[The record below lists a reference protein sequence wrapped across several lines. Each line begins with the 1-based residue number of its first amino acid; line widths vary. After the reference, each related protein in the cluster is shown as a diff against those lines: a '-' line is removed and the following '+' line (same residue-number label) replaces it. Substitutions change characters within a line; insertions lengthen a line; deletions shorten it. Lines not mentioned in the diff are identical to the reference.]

1 MLFSRMETCFL
12 GKVSRIDAVV
22 NIDTCAFFW
31 NFKIFFLGSALKGK
45 CLVK

>member
-22 NIDTCAFFW
+22 SIDTCAFFW
-31 NFKIFFLGSALKGK
+31 NFKNFFRLSTQGEIP
-45 CLVK
+45 C

>member
-22 NIDTCAFFW
+22 SIDTCAFFW
-31 NFKIFFLGSALKGK
+31 IFINFFLGSALKGK
-45 CLVK
+45 FLVK

>member
-22 NIDTCAFFW
+22 SIDTCAFFGIL
-31 NFKIFFLGSALKGK
+31 KFFLGSALKGK
-45 CLVK
+45 FLVK